1 MQIELINQP
10 NNDYD
15 TISQILINRG
25 IPKDNLHKYLNL
37 SFNDVY
43 NPELLNED
51 NLKKGLEAILQ
62 TINNNKKAILIV
74 DCDCDG
80 YTSAAV
86 LINYLYCLFPTW
98 VNNKLEIHF
107 HESKQHGLKDCYD
120 YIVTKDFSLVICPD
134 SSSNDYEQHK
144 KLSEQNI
151 QVLVLDHHLASK
163 DSEYAIVINNQLSD

>member
-25 IPKDNLHKYLNL
+25 IPKNNLHKYLNL

-62 TINNNKKAILIV
+62 TINNN
-74 DCDCDG
+74 D
-80 YTSAAV
+80 
-86 LINYLYCLFPTW
+86 
-98 VNNKLEIHF
+98 
-107 HESKQHGLKDCYD
+107 
-120 YIVTKDFSLVICPD
+120 
-134 SSSNDYEQHK
+134 
-144 KLSEQNI
+144 
-151 QVLVLDHHLASK
+151 
-163 DSEYAIVINNQLSD
+163 